1 MLKKKL
7 GKKALA
13 FASAAVMAVSAT
25 ATGLTALSMTAFAGE
40 ELGEGTFENG
50 KGLPWHICENA
61 TAVMKFDITD
71 GIYAIKLEN
80 IGGTANGGESR
91 WDCQFRHRNLTIES
105 GHTYRITYSV
115 NPSNSGHM
123 YPKLGNMS
131 KDDQELWHSN
141 GDELSLSYEEGLTQE
156 QLEEKLKSA
165 SKTGNKVDYGQG
177 WDAWYNKE
185 YPANQW
191 TTVAYE
197 FQATETVKGTAEWT
211 FHMGGQGNYAKMDCF
226 PKDTIIRFDNLALI
240 DMTDDASDY
249 KAEAAY
255 VPTGVEVNQVGYY
268 PNGKKVATVVLSEGD
283 TTKYD
288 YEIKDASG
296 SVVYSGTTDGNT
308 KYDESGA
315 WDYTQQIDFT
325 DFTTEGKGYTL
336 TVAGKTSKSFDID
349 KNLYEKHH
357 DKSMLTYALNY
368 FYQNRAMD
376 TEDKYIPS
384 PQSQEGSKKTLA
396 RKDSQHWPTD
406 NAYIADKWVYIYT
419 SKPSYSQS
427 INVAGGWFDAGDYG
441 KYVVNGGIS
450 LWTLMNMYERSLMV
464 GKADKFGDNSTVMSI
479 PEAGNGTP
487 DILDECKVEL
497 DFFLEMMRDDGMVY
511 HKAHDYKWTGLA
523 VAPYDKNEGDK
534 ENKAPMR
541 IVKPVTYAATLNAS
555 ATFAQA
561 ARLFKDYDAAYAKT
575 MEDAAIKTYA
585 AAQKN
590 FKKFSGWGGDTKG
603 EGGISADLMYAPL
616 DQNKGG
622 GPYGDTEVSDEF
634 YWAACELYITT
645 GDKTYYDELMKYGTN
660 AYGTDNA
667 KALEISTTLVGGE
680 NNGSF
685 SLFTWGTLN
694 SVGSISLYVNSQAML
709 DKGLLTQDE
718 VNTLKAEVLK
728 AADSILEVQDKSAYG
743 IPYVGHDYDT
753 TVWKYNAA
761 SGTGDSETKTLSG
774 GYEWGSNSMVI
785 NNSMALALAY
795 DASKEVKYIDGV
807 TTSMDYLMGRNP
819 LEQGYVTGYGEHSTA
834 YPHHR
839 WWSGQ
844 LNSDDFPYAP
854 YGVLS
859 GGPNSNMEDP
869 MVQGQGYKVGSIAPM
884 MCYLDNVE
892 AWSVNECTIN
902 WNSPLCWVASFLDD
916 EAPYIERDPSSTT
929 TATSST
935 DTKDTTTTTAAT
947 TAASTDASD
956 ATTDASNAS
965 TTDSNATTTSVT
977 AASITPGQLLLGDTN
992 LDGAVD
998 VTDAVLLNKKAANV
1012 VTFNAQQMLN
1022 GDCYDQNG
1030 EIDGNDA
1037 TALLKF
1043 LVHIL
1048 KGLPENSSMNA

>member
-1 MLKKKL
+1 M
-7 GKKALA
+7 
-13 FASAAVMAVSAT
+13 
-25 ATGLTALSMTAFAGE
+25 
-40 ELGEGTFENG
+40 
-50 KGLPWHICENA
+50 
-61 TAVMKFDITD
+61 
-71 GIYAIKLEN
+71 YA
-80 IGGTANGGESR
+80 
-91 WDCQFRHRNLTIES
+91 
-105 GHTYRITYSV
+105 
-115 NPSNSGHM
+115 
-123 YPKLGNMS
+123 KLGNMS
-131 KDDQELWHSN
+131 NDDQELWHSN
-141 GDELSLSYEEGLTQE
+141 GEELSMSYEEGLTQT
-156 QLEEKLKSA
+156 QLEDKLKSA

-177 WDAWYNKE
+177 WDAWYHKE

-197 FQATETVKGTAEWT
+197 FTADQTVEGTAEWT
-211 FHMGGQGNYAKMDCF
+211 FHMGGQGAYATQGDCF
-226 PKDTIIRFDNLALI
+226 PKDTVILFDNLALI
-240 DMTDDASDY
+240 DMTDDKTDY

-255 VPTGVEVNQVGYY
+255 EPTGVEVNQVGYY
-268 PNGKKVATVVLSEGD
+268 PNGKKVATVVLSDGD
-283 TTKYD
+283 TQKYD

-296 SVVYSGTTDGNT
+296 KTVYSGTTDGNT
-308 KYDESGA
+308 QYDKSGA

-336 TVAGKTSKSFDID
+336 TVAGKTSLPFDID
-349 KNLYEKHH
+349 KNLYEKYNE
-357 DKSMLTYALNY
+357 KSMLTYALNY

-376 TEDKYIPS
+376 TDDQYIPS
-384 PQSQEGSKKTLA
+384 PQTVDGSSKTLG
-396 RKDSQHWPTD
+396 RKDSNHWPNDT
-406 NAYIADKWVYIYT
+406 AYIADKWVYIYT

-427 INVAGGWFDAGDYG
+427 IDVSGGWFDAGDYG

-450 LWTLMNMYERSLMV
+450 LWTLMNMYERSKMV
-464 GKADKFGDNSTVMSI
+464 GKADKFGDDSSVMTI
-479 PEAGNGTP
+479 PENKNGIP
-487 DILDECKVEL
+487 DILDECKIEL
-497 DFFLEMMRDDGMVY
+497 DFFLKMIRDDGMVY

-523 VAPYDKNEGDK
+523 VAPYDQNENGK

-555 ATFAQA
+555 AAFAQA

-590 FKKFSGWGGDTKG
+590 YKPFTSWGGDTKG
-603 EGGISADLMYAPL
+603 EGGISADIMYAPL

-694 SVGSISLYVNSQAML
+694 SVGSISLYVNSQDML

-718 VNTLKAEVLK
+718 VNTLKAQVLK
-728 AADSILEVQDKSAYG
+728 AADSVLEVQNKSAYG

-753 TVWKYNAA
+753 TVWKYDAA
-761 SGTGDSETKTLSG
+761 SGKGESQTLSLEG

-795 DASKEVKYIDGV
+795 DASKDVKYIDGV
-807 TTSMDYLMGRNP
+807 TTAMDYLMGRNP
-819 LEQGYVTGYGEHSTA
+819 LEQGYVTGYGEHTTK

-844 LNSDDFPYAP
+844 LNSNDFPYAP

-884 MCYLDNVE
+884 KCYLDNVE

-916 EAPYIERDPSSTT
+916 EAPNIVRDSSDTKPTTTTDNKTTTTETTAT
-929 TATSST
+929 TATSDNDSSSTAST
-935 DTKDTTTTTAAT
+935 DKSGESTTTTT
-947 TAASTDASD
+947 
-956 ATTDASNAS
+956 NGG
-965 TTDSNATTTSVT
+965 SVT
-977 AASITPGQLLLGDTN
+977 PGDVLLGDTN
-992 LDGAVD
+992 LDGRVD
-998 VTDAVLLNKKAANV
+998 ITDAVLLNKKAANAV
-1012 VTFNAQQMLN
+1012 DFNAQQTLN

-1043 LVHIL
+1043 LVHII
-1048 KGLPENSSMNA
+1048 KALPESSDLNA